1 MERSEYR
8 DFFSTLANHSRMA
21 IVQLLRRH
29 SATVTQIAESLEYE
43 QSRVSHSLARLQRAG
58 IVVCRWEQKR
68 KMFHLVEGVAPLLQE
83 IETYLERRP
92 KPGHAP
98 GREAVERPWP
108 VAAYAASSK

>member
-92 KPGHAP
+92 KPARGS
-98 GREAVERPWP
+98 VEREW
-108 VAAYAASSK
+108 AGAWAAASSE